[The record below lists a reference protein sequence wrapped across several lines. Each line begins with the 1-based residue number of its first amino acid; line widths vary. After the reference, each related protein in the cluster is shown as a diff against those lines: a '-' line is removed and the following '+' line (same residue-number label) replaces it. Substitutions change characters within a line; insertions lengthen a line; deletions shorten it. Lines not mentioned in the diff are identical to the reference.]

1 MSATLGSVEIVMAED
16 TTKEEAKW
24 LRSRQ
29 TTKRIK
35 LQKKMGKR

>member
-1 MSATLGSVEIVMAED
+1 VVVSATLGSVEIVVVED

-29 TTKRIK
+29 RE
-35 LQKKMGKR
+35 

>member
-1 MSATLGSVEIVMAED
+1 MVVSATLGSVEIVVAED

-29 TTKRIK
+29 RE
-35 LQKKMGKR
+35 